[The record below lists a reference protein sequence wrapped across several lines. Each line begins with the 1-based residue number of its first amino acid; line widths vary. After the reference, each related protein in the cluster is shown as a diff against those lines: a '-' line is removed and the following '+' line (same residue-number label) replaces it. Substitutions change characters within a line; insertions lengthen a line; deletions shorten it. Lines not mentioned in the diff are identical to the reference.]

1 MNTVNTHILFTC
13 YYNISLCLLFLFRT
27 VCLYTPS
34 TKPFENKLQ
43 MSGCLFLTSQYCQF
57 SVHVLRTRT
66 SCIITISLIL
76 YVRNFN
82 IDSILS
88 NVQSLFKFLS
98 SFQSWLLKPSHYVT
112 SESTEYLF
120 VLSFGVCTP
129 GVLLLLGPCS
139 RQSWGVN
146 IYLKANFKYINI
158 NKYMNIYQTKFDSS
172 NSTPASSPL
181 LIPYLHFRSLIEKT
195 LFYSCISV

>member
-1 MNTVNTHILFTC
+1 MFALSFYEYVF
-13 YYNISLCLLFLFRT
+13 
-27 VCLYTPS
+27 VYTPS
-34 TKPFENKLQ
+34 AKPFENKLQ
-43 MSGCLFLTSQYCQF
+43 MSGCLFLTSKFCQF
-57 SVHVLRTRT
+57 SVHVLLTRT
-66 SCIITISLIL
+66 SCIITISLLL
-76 YVRNFN
+76 YMRNFN

-88 NVQSLFKFLS
+88 NIQSLFRFLS
-98 SFQSWLLKPSHYVT
+98 SFQQWLLKPSHYVT
-112 SESTEYLF
+112 SGSTEYLL
-120 VLSFGVCTP
+120 VLSFGVCAP

-158 NKYMNIYQTKFDSS
+158 NKYMNMYQTKFDSS

-181 LIPYLHFRSLIEKT
+181 LIPYLHFPSLRERT